1 MQSTTAADPNQLNLI
16 VQDTSGS
23 WSIYT
28 YSREYKNTIQELKL
42 TLTTWSGEKWNGAV
56 SYNVVRHK

>member
-1 MQSTTAADPNQLNLI
+1 MMQSTTAADPNQLNLI

-56 SYNVVRHK
+56 SYTM

>member
-1 MQSTTAADPNQLNLI
+1 MMQSTTAADPNQLKLI

-28 YSREYKNTIQELKL
+28 YSREYKYTIQELKL

-56 SYNVVRHK
+56 SYTM